1 LNFKDFLG
9 FDSSQKKRKENI
21 EVVNMS
27 KQGMQGACLNETCEL
42 TDEGDTTNQNN
53 KKSEIVIKSLR
64 AKSVVQDL
72 SEHPQYE
79 LEQNHA
85 PTMKEM
91 LLVNA
96 NLNNTMS
103 SLGSIDDIDE
113 SLL

>member
-1 LNFKDFLG
+1 
-9 FDSSQKKRKENI
+9 
-21 EVVNMS
+21 
-27 KQGMQGACLNETCEL
+27 MQGACLNETCEL

-72 SEHPQYE
+72 SEHPQYV